1 MEFGFSKLADFLL
14 KLRESKLKKV
24 VIESYSL
31 VLDTII
37 PGLEIF
43 KNLGVEIKEF
53 DYGLRLEQIKLSTAN
68 LTKEFKGNEFS
79 LDCQD
84 RNQEV

>member
-1 MEFGFSKLADFLL
+1 ML

-68 LTKEFKGNEFS
+68 LTK
-79 LDCQD
+79 
-84 RNQEV
+84 

>member
-1 MEFGFSKLADFLL
+1 METVFSKLADLL
-14 KLRESKLKKV
+14 LNLRESKLKKV

-43 KNLGVEIKEF
+43 KNLGVEIEEF

-68 LTKEFKGNEFS
+68 QTKEFKGKEFS
-79 LDCQD
+79 LDC
-84 RNQEV
+84 